1 MPTRARLQK
10 EKEKKLLKQQKDAH
24 QLKSLFQVSITDITV
39 FMFKILHQS
48 YGYLPYTNVSFLLF
62 FFKATRNH

>member
-10 EKEKKLLKQQKDAH
+10 EKEKKLLKQQKAAH

-48 YGYLPYTNVSFLLF
+48 
-62 FFKATRNH
+62 